1 MATLY
6 SPRIVTN
13 GLVLYLDAANP
24 RSYPGSGTSWFDLS
38 GNKFHMSLKNSPTF
52 DSTNKVFELD
62 GVNDYGAC
70 DGTVSDSVVG
80 SVTNLGIGGDTPKT
94 VVAVCQM
101 RDIGVTTQGLFDLG
115 DTGVN
120 GRHYCLRLNGSYTAW
135 RAQFWGDGP
144 DYDFTYDG
152 RNNFTFY
159 SVVYRTDKIGR
170 TYGNNGVLLGQD
182 ASAFTLV
189 TAGSRPFEMGR
200 YQGSNYGGFKVQSY
214 MVYNKGLT
222 DEEILQNYNATRSR
236 FGV

>member
-6 SPRIVTN
+6 SPRIVTD

-24 RSYPGSGTSWFDLS
+24 RSYPGSGTAWFDLS
-38 GNKFHMSLKNSPTF
+38 GNRFHMSLINSPTF
-52 DSTNKVFELD
+52 DATNRVFELD

-70 DGTVSDSVVG
+70 DGNVANSVVG
-80 SVTNLGIGGDTPKT
+80 SVTNLGIGGDAPRT
-94 VVAVCQM
+94 VVAVCQV
-101 RDIGVTTQGLFDLG
+101 RELGNTSQGLFDVG

-120 GRHYCLRLNGSYTAW
+120 GRHYSLRLNGSYTSW
-135 RAQFWGDGP
+135 RAQFWGSP

-159 SVVYRTDKIGR
+159 SVVYGADKIGR
-170 TYGNNGVLLGQD
+170 TYGNNAQLLGQD

-200 YQGSNYGGFKVQSY
+200 YSGGNYAGIRVQMY
-214 MVYNKGLT
+214 MVYTKVLT
-222 DEEILQNYNATRSR
+222 TTEIFQNYNALRSR